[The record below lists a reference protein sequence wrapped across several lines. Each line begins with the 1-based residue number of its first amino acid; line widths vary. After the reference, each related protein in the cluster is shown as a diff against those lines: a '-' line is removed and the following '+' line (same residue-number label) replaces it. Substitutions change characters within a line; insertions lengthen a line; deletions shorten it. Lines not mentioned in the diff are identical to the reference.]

1 MKANDLKFHAALVAD
16 KNPHD
21 TRVVEDSFKMGKDYL
36 KCLVSKLHKMLDSK
50 IKESEGINQYLN
62 LNWSQYQAD
71 NRGYRRA
78 VRDILSLIEETN

>member
-1 MKANDLKFHAALVAD
+1 MKNSKLKFHSALVAD
-16 KNPHD
+16 KNPHE
-21 TRVVEDSFKMGKDYL
+21 TRAIEAAFKMGEDYL
-36 KCLVSKLHKMLDSK
+36 QCLVNKLNKMLDTK

-62 LNWSQYQAD
+62 MNWAQYQAD